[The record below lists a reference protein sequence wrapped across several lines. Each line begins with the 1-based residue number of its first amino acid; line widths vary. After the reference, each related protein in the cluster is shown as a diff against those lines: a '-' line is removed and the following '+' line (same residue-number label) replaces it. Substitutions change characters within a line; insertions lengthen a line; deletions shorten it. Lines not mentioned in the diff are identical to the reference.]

1 MRGVK
6 AKRLRKAAA
15 MYVQEHRLRTVVD
28 RNDLGGVSYYISGL
42 RRVYQ
47 TMKAAVKRG

>member
-6 AKRLRKAAA
+6 AKRIRRAAFL
-15 MYVQEHRLRTVVD
+15 YTFEHKLRTVVD
-28 RNDLGGVSYYISGL
+28 RNDLGGVSYYMSGL

-47 TMKAAVKRG
+47 DMKRAVKRG